1 MLAENNKVIPLP
13 FIISES
19 ILGNNKMQK
28 MLYQQFAVTMY
39 YVCLRYVKN
48 PADAEDVLQEGFIK
62 IFRNLDKYKGD
73 GSFEGWV
80 RKIITR
86 TAMTYIRDNKKFSR
100 HTPLEHVFEDK
111 ESSVLDK
118 LAEKEIAGIVSNLP
132 PGYKKIFILYVI
144 EGYNHREIAEI
155 LGCSESTSKSQF
167 YRSRTRIQQ
176 LLKQSA

>member
-1 MLAENNKVIPLP
+1 MSQPDNLSYILNELSEDRENYFNAVSPPIMQTSNFAFRKV
-13 FIISES
+13 
-19 ILGNNKMQK
+19 K
-28 MLYQQFAVTMY
+28 
-39 YVCLRYVKN
+39 
-48 PADAEDVLQEGFIK
+48 D
-62 IFRNLDKYKGD
+62 
-73 GSFEGWV
+73 
-80 RKIITR
+80 
-86 TAMTYIRDNKKFSR
+86 
-100 HTPLEHVFEDK
+100 LENAFEDK
-111 ESSVLDK
+111 ESNVLDK

>member
-86 TAMTYIRDNKKFSR
+86 TAMTYLRDNKKFSR
-100 HTPLEHVFEDK
+100 HTALDHIFEDK
-111 ESSVLDK
+111 ESNVLDK